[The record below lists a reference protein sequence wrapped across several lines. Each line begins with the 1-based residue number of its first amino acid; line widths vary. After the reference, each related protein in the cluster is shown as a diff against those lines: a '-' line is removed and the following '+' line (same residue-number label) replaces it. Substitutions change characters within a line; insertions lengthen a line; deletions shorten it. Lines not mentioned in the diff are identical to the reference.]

1 MPVGRTFGPQKVQE
15 MSSSRKEHNVDA
27 CVKGAASFFMAYSG
41 NPVTTLKIPAAM
53 REKGYSDTE
62 AVDRALQK
70 QVHWEVEKLKGAS
83 ATLSAVA
90 LMVTL
95 SLMVTTRAH
104 TLILPEDA
112 NSTWPLDLP
121 LPLLRWEIKRGKLR
135 RWRRKKG
142 TYRIPRKA

>member
-1 MPVGRTFGPQKVQE
+1 
-15 MSSSRKEHNVDA
+15 MSSTRNEHNVDA
-27 CVKGAASFFMAYSG
+27 CVKGAASFFMACSG

-53 REKGYSDTE
+53 RAKGYSDTE
-62 AVDRALQK
+62 AIDRALQM

-83 ATLSAVA
+83 ATLSTVA

-121 LPLLRWEIKRGKLR
+121 LPLLRWEIERGKLR

-142 TYRIPRKA
+142 TYRIPSKVRRCSHCP